1 MNYEPYKASI
11 EELKTVMMTYASKAG
26 RYDSLVNT
34 IRGLS
39 GSIIANELSGNEMI
53 DFLLTIVEGDEE

>member
-1 MNYEPYKASI
+1 MDPYKASI

-26 RYDSLVNT
+26 RYDSMINT

-39 GSIIANELSGNEMI
+39 GSKIANTLSGNEMI
-53 DFLLTIVEGDEE
+53 DFLLSIIEGDEE

>member
-1 MNYEPYKASI
+1 
-11 EELKTVMMTYASKAG
+11 MMTYASKAG

-53 DFLLTIVEGDEE
+53 DFLLGIIERGEQ